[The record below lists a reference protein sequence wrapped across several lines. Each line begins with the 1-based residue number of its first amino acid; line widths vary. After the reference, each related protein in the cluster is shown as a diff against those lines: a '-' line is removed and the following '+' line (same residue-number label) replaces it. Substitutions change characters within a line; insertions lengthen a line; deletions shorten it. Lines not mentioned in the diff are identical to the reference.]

1 MKQLNLLLVAIFLC
15 CNFFVQAQ
23 CVTPDG
29 VTPSVTPNSLPGT
42 ASVSWI
48 TTPYAVGT
56 TFSVEYKKPTA
67 TVWNVIPTLTSP
79 FVLSGLEN
87 CTSYIVRVRAICM
100 PGTTNGTSAYSAEK
114 PFITNGCPS
123 TSCAPPTITATAIAG
138 TAVPPVYAA
147 TVTWPTANYAVG
159 TTYTVEYKKP
169 AATTWTISPIP
180 ATASPANIYYL
191 DACSEY
197 QIRVKANCSSTLS
210 SAYSNQVTITT
221 AGCVAPCNAPTIS
234 VIPAI
239 LTPGSTTY
247 QTNVSWNPTPY
258 AAGTTYTVEYKKNT
272 ATTWTTATAT
282 ASPYIVSGLASCSEY
297 QFRVK
302 ANCSTTL
309 SSAYSNQ
316 TATQVGG
323 CTPPPCPAA
332 NIQAAADTSA
342 TAGNVYWSITP
353 YAVGT
358 TFMVEYKLVSATT
371 WTVATTSATAAP
383 YKITGLTACT
393 EYQVRVTATCG
404 TVVSNT
410 ATFKTVGCVA
420 PTPCVP
426 PAVTGTAS
434 QTAAASTYQVALAWT
449 TANYAVGTTYT
460 VEYRKNTATTWIT
473 ATATSSPYT
482 VTGLDACSEYLFRIK
497 ANCSATSSSPYSNTF
512 GVLTGGCPPPCPTPG
527 AQASADTSA
536 TKGKVY
542 WAITPYAAGTT
553 FSVEY
558 KLVSATTWTVA
569 TASTTTVPYIITG
582 LTACTEYQVRVKAS
596 CGTAYSNTTTFK
608 TVGCPVPTPCFA
620 PIVTAMADTANTKG
634 KVTFSTTGYATGTTF
649 IVEYKLPSTTTWVAA
664 TATAS
669 PYILTGLTAC
679 TEYQVR
685 VKANCS
691 ATSSS
696 NYATAS
702 FKTSG
707 CPPPATCAT
716 PSAQA
721 YVNPALSAITG
732 SVYFGGA
739 GYSSATTFTIEYKL
753 PSATTWTVATSTATT
768 NPYTI
773 TSGLTACTE
782 YQVRVK
788 ANCSTTLSS
797 AYSNTTAFTTAGC
810 VPCPLPTNLNV
821 SAVTTTSAN
830 VAWAGTAASYT
841 LQYKMALSTTAAW
854 TTVNVTTNSYAIT
867 GLSTCKYYIVRVAAN
882 CPPNNALLFTNTR
895 TFKTAGCILAPANT
909 PVEFMTVSPNPG
921 SNVLNIS
928 YVLENEGFVK
938 IDIINVQGQV
948 VNRLMNENLSAG
960 YYQNT
965 FNEVEALT
973 PGVYFIKLQSADGE
987 KRVQRWIKN

>member
-15 CNFFVQAQ
+15 CNFFAQAQ

-29 VTPSVTPNSLPGT
+29 VTPSVTPNNLPGT
-42 ASVSWI
+42 ASVSWVM
-48 TTPYAVGT
+48 TPYTTTT
-56 TFSVEYKKPTA
+56 TFVVEYKKPTA

-87 CTSYIVRVRAICM
+87 CTSYIVRVKAICT
-100 PGTTNGTSAYSAEK
+100 PGTANGTSAYSAEK

-123 TSCAPPTITATAIAG
+123 TSCAAPVITATAIAG

-147 TVTWPTANYAVG
+147 TVTWATTGYAVG
-159 TTYTVEYKKP
+159 TTYTVEYRKS
-169 AATTWTISPIP
+169 AATVWTVSPIP
-180 ATASPANIYYL
+180 STTSPANIYYL
-191 DACSEY
+191 DACTEY
-197 QIRVKANCSSTLS
+197 KIRVKANCSATLS

-221 AGCVAPCNAPTIS
+221 AGCVAPCNAPTIIAS
-234 VIPAI
+234 PST
-239 LTPGSTTY
+239 LTPGATTY
-247 QTNVSWNPTPY
+247 QTNVSWNTAPY

-282 ASPYIVSGLASCSEY
+282 SSPYIVSGLDACAEY

-316 TATQVGG
+316 TAIQVGG
-323 CTPPPCPAA
+323 CPPPCPTPSA
-332 NIQAAADTSA
+332 QASSDTSA
-342 TAGNVYWSITP
+342 TQGKVYWSATP
-353 YAVGT
+353 YAAGT
-358 TFMVEYKLVSATT
+358 TFSVEYKLISATT
-371 WTVATTSATAAP
+371 WTVATTSTTTVP
-383 YKITGLTACT
+383 YIITGLTACT
-393 EYQVRVTATCG
+393 EYQVRIKASCG
-404 TVVSNT
+404 TAYSNT
-410 ATFKTVGCVA
+410 TTFKTIGCVV
-420 PTPCVP
+420 PTPCVS
-426 PAVTGTAS
+426 PAVTGAAS
-434 QTAAASTYQVALAWT
+434 QTVGATTYQVALTWT
-449 TANYAVGTTYT
+449 TANYAAGTTYT
-460 VEYRKNTATTWIT
+460 VEYRKNTATTWTT

-497 ANCSATSSSPYSNTF
+497 ANCSATSSSAYSNTF
-512 GVLTGGCPPPCPTPG
+512 GVLTGGCPPPCPIPG

-542 WAITPYAAGTT
+542 WSVTPYATGTT

-558 KLVSATTWTVA
+558 KLPSATTWTVA

-596 CGTAYSNTTTFK
+596 CGTAYSNTTSFK

-620 PIVTAMADTANTKG
+620 PIVTAMPDTANTKG
-634 KVTFSTTGYATGTTF
+634 KVTFSTTGYSIGTTF
-649 IVEYKLPSTTTWVAA
+649 TVEYKLPSTTTWVAA
-664 TATAS
+664 TVTVS
-669 PYILTGLTAC
+669 PYIITGLTAC

-696 NYATAS
+696 NYAAAS

-707 CPPPATCAT
+707 CPPPATCAK
-716 PSAQA
+716 PSAQG

-732 SVYFGGA
+732 SVAWTGA
-739 GYSSATTFTIEYKL
+739 GYSSGTTFTVEYKL
-753 PSATTWTVATSTATT
+753 PSATTWTVATTTATT
-768 NPYTI
+768 SPYTI

-788 ANCSTTLSS
+788 ANCSTTLLS

-821 SAVTTTSAN
+821 TAITTTSGTAT
-830 VAWAGTAASYT
+830 WTGTAASYT
-841 LQYKMALSTTAAW
+841 VQYKLALSSTAPW
-854 TTVNVTTNSYAIT
+854 TTVTTTTNSYAIT
-867 GLSTCKYYIVRVAAN
+867 GLSLCKYYIVRVAAN
-882 CPPNNALLFTNTR
+882 CPPNNALVFTNTK
-895 TFKTAGCILAPANT
+895 TFKTTGCILAPSNT
-909 PVEFMTVSPNPG
+909 ADQSMIVAPNPG
-921 SNVLNIS
+921 LNVLNIS
-928 YVLENEGFVK
+928 YIVENEGVVK
-938 IDIINVQGQV
+938 IDIINAQGQV

-973 PGVYFIKLQSADGE
+973 SGIYFISMQSADGE